1 MAVSTFVFALVFC
14 LLCMFFH
21 DNVRYSMLILSKKP
35 YLRSI
40 KIINGNIYFKK
51 EKRYMKKQ
59 LLYSLAALTLA
70 ACSAEK
76 QEPIDRRALVERN
89 NPQVAAMDSLSSLS
103 VGNGEFAY
111 TVDATGLQTFPEVYK
126 NGVPLGTQSQ
136 WGWHSFAN
144 TGNYKPEDAQKEYDF
159 GAGTRRCMRASSRKK
174 AVRKTLP
181 TGFASIRTAC
191 IWALWAWSWTSR
203 LRPAR

>member
-59 LLYSLAALTLA
+59 LLYSL
-70 ACSAEK
+70 K
-76 QEPIDRRALVERN
+76 K
-89 NPQVAAMDSLSSLS
+89 
-103 VGNGEFAY
+103 
-111 TVDATGLQTFPEVYK
+111 K
-126 NGVPLGTQSQ
+126 NDT
-136 WGWHSFAN
+136 
-144 TGNYKPEDAQKEYDF
+144 
-159 GAGTRRCMRASSRKK
+159 
-174 AVRKTLP
+174 
-181 TGFASIRTAC
+181 
-191 IWALWAWSWTSR
+191 
-203 LRPAR
+203 

>member
-1 MAVSTFVFALVFC
+1 MPFLPLFLPLYFASCVCF
-14 LLCMFFH
+14 
-21 DNVRYSMLILSKKP
+21 SMLILSKKP

-70 ACSAEK
+70 ACGAEK

-136 WGWHSFAN
+136 
-144 TGNYKPEDAQKEYDF
+144 
-159 GAGTRRCMRASSRKK
+159 
-174 AVRKTLP
+174 
-181 TGFASIRTAC
+181 
-191 IWALWAWSWTSR
+191 
-203 LRPAR
+203 